1 MTADVGELVA
11 VIRVLD
17 RAAKLLGEES
27 AHLSGVYGTPPAHGL
42 EAGCPAQTLLG
53 IHELHSAMKRSVED
67 LATAIGYAT
76 AGMDEAA
83 RRAVKSARFG
93 PIGMPSGADRMARP
107 LGDRTVRALE
117 TVKEIGVFFDRDI
130 ATDID
135 ICLAAPQA
143 TYPPEDWSTYRGR
156 QRAH

>member
-1 MTADVGELVA
+1 MAADVSELVA

-27 AHLSGVYGTPPAHGL
+27 EHLSGLYGTPSAHGL
-42 EAGCPAQTLLG
+42 EAGGPAQTLLG
-53 IHELHSAMKRSVED
+53 IAELHSAMKKSVED

-76 AGMDEAA
+76 AGMDGVA
-83 RRAVKSARFG
+83 RRAVKSARMG

-107 LGDRTVRALE
+107 LGDRTVQALE
-117 TVKEIGVFFDRDI
+117 TVRDIGGFFERDI
-130 ATDID
+130 ATEID

-143 TYPPEDWSTYRGR
+143 TYPPKDWSTYRGR
-156 QRAH
+156 QHAR